1 MAFGGRAKLDL
12 GKQETLSEILKEK
25 TERLKKLNISCHYAR
40 TKVQSFS
47 DQLTK
52 AVQKKAM
59 KTLED
64 IAVYEKKEMGKAIDA
79 IEKINQLN
87 AR

>member
-1 MAFGGRAKLDL
+1 
-12 GKQETLSEILKEK
+12 
-25 TERLKKLNISCHYAR
+25 
-40 TKVQSFS
+40 
-47 DQLTK
+47 
-52 AVQKKAM
+52 M